1 MENTCSREM
10 TTIFIH
16 VALASLTGI
25 SKVQC
30 AGQFFQSTKDNLHLK
45 KEEPVL
51 TTEVFKCSREKTCTT
66 LARDVKSPGKD
77 SESNGAT
84 FSITKTKGSSLICF
98 HYG

>member
-10 TTIFIH
+10 VAIFMH

-30 AGQFFQSTKDNLHLK
+30 ADQFFQITKDNLHLK

-51 TTEVFKCSREKTCTT
+51 TTDVFKCSREKTCTT
-66 LARDVKSPGKD
+66 LAHDVKSSGNVLKAMELHFRSAKPKV
-77 SESNGAT
+77 
-84 FSITKTKGSSLICF
+84 SL
-98 HYG
+98 